1 MNDSKQMLPE
11 QTLECM
17 ARGFY
22 KESIHYGFNQ
32 LDYVRFVNMLL
43 DLSMH
48 PDGEQGL
55 ANLDES
61 RPENMEDCAGSKT
74 GVTLP
79 VLGEKTGIRVF
90 DAASDTGLL
99 KKWLGDKSG
108 QEFLLSR
115 HTART
120 INLDQLLSDKHNIF
134 GIVTTPD
141 GSPVGCVAYLGYS
154 EDQNHAE
161 LRKLIGNPAMRGL
174 GLAKEAT
181 QLWIDYGVSA
191 LGIKKIQISTLNT
204 NINNIRLNEDLGFK
218 VEGILRNEI
227 CVDGVYLDVLRM
239 GLWTE

>member
-1 MNDSKQMLPE
+1 MNDAKEMLPE

-48 PDGEQGL
+48 PDAEQAL
-55 ANLDES
+55 TSSDKIQSAS
-61 RPENMEDCAGSKT
+61 MEDYVGDKPVVA
-74 GVTLP
+74 LP
-79 VLGEKTGIRVF
+79 VDGEKTSIRAY
-90 DAASDTGLL
+90 DPEGDSEML
-99 KKWLGDKSG
+99 KNWINAKSG
-108 QEFLLSR
+108 REFLLSR

-120 INLDQLLSDKHNIF
+120 INLEQLLADKHNIF

-141 GSPVGCVAYLGYS
+141 GLPVGCVAYLGYS
-154 EDQNHAE
+154 EDQKHAE

-191 LGIKKIQISTLNT
+191 LGLKKIQISTLNT
-204 NINNIRLNEDLGFK
+204 NIHNVRLNEDLGFK

>member
-1 MNDSKQMLPE
+1 MNDSKKMLPE

-48 PDGEQGL
+48 PNTEQGL
-55 ANLDES
+55 TDFDES
-61 RPENMEDCAGSKT
+61 PPANMQGCLDKKPDI
-74 GVTLP
+74 TLP
-79 VLGEKTGIRVF
+79 VVGERTGIRAF
-90 DAASDTGLL
+90 DATSDTDLL

-134 GIVTTPD
+134 GIVTTQG

-154 EDQNHAE
+154 EDQKHAE
-161 LRKLIGNPAMRGL
+161 LRKLIGDPAMRGL

-181 QLWIDYGVSA
+181 QLWIEYGVSA

-204 NINNIRLNEDLGFK
+204 NIHNVRLNEDLGFK

-227 CVDGVYLDVLRM
+227 CVDGGYLDVLRM